1 MNTVILQLLTSL
13 TATGMITFTV
23 THMHLETFS
32 LQLVLWAMHWIT
44 AWPIAFVTIRW
55 IAPVYKKIIDRVL

>member
-1 MNTVILQLLTSL
+1 MQTVALQLLTSL

-23 THMHLETFS
+23 THLHAD
-32 LQLVLWAMHWIT
+32 LVSWLLWFWHWII

-55 IAPVYKKIIDRVL
+55 IGPFYARVIKKYF